1 MRCLST
7 WVACLSSWFDC
18 AYVVAFFLLNSSN
31 LIFSMKTVIYVL
43 AGAIALSSVGCT
55 AGRKERQ
62 AKAEPASGAKA
73 VAKTRTSARA
83 VLNSS
88 AKPVDSKRVATKEP
102 VASKPSAPANKPTQT
117 LAKKDS
123 KAEVSGA
130 AKKPP
135 VVKAS
140 TKSASKPDS
149 KRTSSGADV
158 SAAGGLS
165 FNSTAVE
172 AVSPLPRTASP
183 SSGVVV
189 PPKLVRVSSLTETP
203 DSAAPEKPAKTEA
216 PKPETVAQSA
226 PKASKEAVQAE
237 LNKALADAGSDA
249 RAVVGSLVPTAT
261 PDSPK
266 ATEKS
271 SVVEDDA
278 PSTSDPSAVVK
289 SPATMKGSDAG
300 APPAVVDS
308 KGEVKEASAAPVVAA
323 AATSKG
329 LDSATEP
336 KPSAPEAAALPGTPA
351 VEPVAAVV
359 PVAPKKPASA
369 LEKKEIIASALRDG
383 NEALRSEDSS
393 RALELFESV
402 VKQDKDQRDA
412 WFRIGYLKEMSGD
425 IQGAIK
431 AFREVKRIMAN

>member
-1 MRCLST
+1 
-7 WVACLSSWFDC
+7 
-18 AYVVAFFLLNSSN
+18 
-31 LIFSMKTVIYVL
+31 
-43 AGAIALSSVGCT
+43 
-55 AGRKERQ
+55 
-62 AKAEPASGAKA
+62 
-73 VAKTRTSARA
+73 
-83 VLNSS
+83 
-88 AKPVDSKRVATKEP
+88 
-102 VASKPSAPANKPTQT
+102 
-117 LAKKDS
+117 
-123 KAEVSGA
+123 
-130 AKKPP
+130 
-135 VVKAS
+135 
-140 TKSASKPDS
+140 
-149 KRTSSGADV
+149 
-158 SAAGGLS
+158 
-165 FNSTAVE
+165 
-172 AVSPLPRTASP
+172 
-183 SSGVVV
+183 
-189 PPKLVRVSSLTETP
+189 LVRVSSLTETP

-308 KGEVKEASAAPVVAA
+308 KGEVKEASAAPAVAA

-329 LDSATEP
+329 PDSVTEP

-393 RALELFESV
+393 KALELFESV